1 LWQRRELEKK
11 NLFRFSFLSFE
22 KTARL
27 DGSSDDEGKK
37 ELANRFPS
45 RCRPQFMTWKD
56 PTLKELRVLENKI
69 KIQRDTNADF
79 LGIKDF
85 P

>member
-1 LWQRRELEKK
+1 
-11 NLFRFSFLSFE
+11 
-22 KTARL
+22 
-27 DGSSDDEGKK
+27 
-37 ELANRFPS
+37 
-45 RCRPQFMTWKD
+45 MTWKD